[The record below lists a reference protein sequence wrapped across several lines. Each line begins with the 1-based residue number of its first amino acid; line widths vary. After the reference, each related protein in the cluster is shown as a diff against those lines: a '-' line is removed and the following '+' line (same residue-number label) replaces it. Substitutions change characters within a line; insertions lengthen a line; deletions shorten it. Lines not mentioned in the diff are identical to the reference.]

1 MEGTYSWIRRLYSCA
16 LFAVASGLAV
26 SGVRPT
32 LLESLRQYRLHHPR
46 DASIVHLT
54 GVRSE
59 INQISAEETAKQT
72 GKRVAEGEGEGVG
85 GATEKKE
92 SLLPSSKSKV
102 MFRRFCQ
109 DSAGVRFICFRF
121 GKKLKTSRIARRHL
135 FRRQKRF
142 LFDALG
148 CLSTL

>member
-1 MEGTYSWIRRLYSCA
+1 MEGTYSWIRRFYSCA

-59 INQISAEETAKQT
+59 INQISAEDTAKQT
-72 GKRVAEGEGEGVG
+72 GKRVAEGEGEGG
-85 GATEKKE
+85 GRSDREKRITPALVQVEGDVSKILSGLSGRSFYLFSLRKE
-92 SLLPSSKSKV
+92 TKNV
-102 MFRRFCQ
+102 
-109 DSAGVRFICFRF
+109 
-121 GKKLKTSRIARRHL
+121 
-135 FRRQKRF
+135 
-142 LFDALG
+142 
-148 CLSTL
+148 